1 MQELIQKLD
10 PKKNSTLFSK
20 KDRSL
25 LILTNRK
32 KYNLP
37 LGDYLRVLA
46 FVPNLGFKKIYF
58 VGDKD
63 LLLLSKEHNFIT
75 SIKHSNKK
83 MISFLK
89 KNSYVFDIEKNGKN
103 SDKIFYFKSILNKKN
118 NYKQN
123 MADIIKNL
131 SKYFKLK
138 KYKLFTSGLKK
149 KKNYQDIY
157 FSWQA
162 PINWKIKEYP
172 KIKLDRLNSK
182 LKKEL
187 GLKTKFQKK
196 NENIKSYIKNIKN
209 SEIIVSIVNLGCHI
223 ANLFDKKLVMLSG
236 PNYHEDSKLNKKQ
249 ITVFPIKFCNL
260 HKKKFKNKKFKNRVG
275 TLPKN
280 TNDCSCM
287 NNIDENEIF
296 DQIKNL
302 LNGKI

>member
-89 KNSYVFDIEKNGKN
+89 KNSYFLNIEKNGK
-103 SDKIFYFKSILNKKN
+103 
-118 NYKQN
+118 
-123 MADIIKNL
+123 
-131 SKYFKLK
+131 
-138 KYKLFTSGLKK
+138 
-149 KKNYQDIY
+149 
-157 FSWQA
+157 
-162 PINWKIKEYP
+162 
-172 KIKLDRLNSK
+172 
-182 LKKEL
+182 
-187 GLKTKFQKK
+187 
-196 NENIKSYIKNIKN
+196 
-209 SEIIVSIVNLGCHI
+209 
-223 ANLFDKKLVMLSG
+223 
-236 PNYHEDSKLNKKQ
+236 
-249 ITVFPIKFCNL
+249 
-260 HKKKFKNKKFKNRVG
+260 
-275 TLPKN
+275 
-280 TNDCSCM
+280 TN
-287 NNIDENEIF
+287 
-296 DQIKNL
+296 Q
-302 LNGKI
+302 

>member
-1 MQELIQKLD
+1 MNTIRKNKVFIE
-10 PKKNSTLFSK
+10 KNS
-20 KDRSL
+20 SL

-32 KYNLP
+32 KINLP
-37 LGDYLRVLA
+37 LGDYLRILA

-63 LLLLSKEHNFIT
+63 LLLLSKEHSFIT
-75 SIKHSNKK
+75 SIKYSNKK

-89 KNSYVFDIEKNGKN
+89 KNSFIIDIEKSGKN
-103 SDKIFYFKSILNKKN
+103 SNKVFYIKSLLNKKN

-123 MADIIKNL
+123 MADILKNL

-138 KYKLFTSGLKK
+138 KYKLFTSEPKK
-149 KKNYQDIY
+149 QKNYQDIY

-162 PINWKIKEYP
+162 PTNWKIKEYP
-172 KIKLDRLNSK
+172 QIKLHRLNFR
-182 LKKEL
+182 LKEEL

-196 NENIKSYIKNIKN
+196 NESIKSYIRNIKH
-209 SEIIVSIVNLGCHI
+209 SQIIVSIVNLGCHI

-236 PNYHEDSKLNKKQ
+236 PNYHEDSRLNEKQ
-249 ITVFPIKFCNL
+249 ITIFPTKFCDL
-260 HKKKFKNKKFKNRVG
+260 HKKVFKHKKLRNRVG

-280 TNDCSCM
+280 TNKCQCM
-287 NNIDENEIF
+287 NNINENEIF
-296 DQIKNL
+296 KQIKKL

>member
-1 MQELIQKLD
+1 MQELNLV
-10 PKKNSTLFSK
+10 KNSTLFRE
-20 KDRSL
+20 KDKSL

-37 LGDYLRVLA
+37 IGDYLRVLA

-58 VGDKD
+58 VGDKK
-63 LLLLSKEHNFIT
+63 LLLLSKEYNFII
-75 SIKHSNKK
+75 SIKYSNKK

-89 KNSYVFDIEKNGKN
+89 KDSFILDIEKNGKN
-103 SDKIFYFKSILNKKN
+103 SDKIFYFKSMLNKN
-118 NYKQN
+118 NDYKQN
-123 MADIIKNL
+123 MADILKNL

-138 KYKLFTSGLKK
+138 KYKLFTSALKK
-149 KKNYQDIY
+149 QKICQDIY

-162 PINWKIKEYP
+162 PMNWKIKEYP
-172 KIKLDRLNSK
+172 KIKLNRVNLK

-187 GLKTKFQKK
+187 GLKTKFQRK
-196 NENIKSYIKNIKN
+196 NESMKSYIKNIKS

-249 ITVFPIKFCNL
+249 ITVFPTQFCNL

-280 TNDCSCM
+280 TNACSCM
-287 NNIDENEIF
+287 NNINENEIF
-296 DQIKNL
+296 NQVKNL
-302 LNGKI
+302 LNEKI